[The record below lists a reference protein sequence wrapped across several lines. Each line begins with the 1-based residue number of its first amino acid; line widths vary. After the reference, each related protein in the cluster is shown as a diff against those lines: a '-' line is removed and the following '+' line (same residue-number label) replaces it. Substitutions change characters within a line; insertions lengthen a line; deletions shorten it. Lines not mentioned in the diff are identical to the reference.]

1 MKGFGSNMKGS
12 RFKKCEKVLSALL
25 QTPTLTDAAKLA
37 GVSEVTVWRY
47 LRDPVFSE
55 KYHNARKAVLDTAI
69 KKLQAASGEA
79 VETLRLIMAK
89 ENANPGARVSAAK
102 VVLEQAIKTGEI
114 AEVLR
119 RIESLEAKLK

>member
-1 MKGFGSNMKGS
+1 MKGS
-12 RFKKCEKVLSALL
+12 RAKKCEKVLSALL
-25 QTPTLTDAAKLA
+25 QAPNLTEAAKLA

-47 LRDPVFSE
+47 LKDPSFAE
-55 KYHNARKAVLDTAI
+55 KYHNARKTVLDSAI
-69 KKLQAASGEA
+69 KRLQAASGEA
-79 VETLRLIMAK
+79 VETLRLIMSK